1 MNVMNFDSFKYV
13 ILNKEKSEIELPIS
27 GVKVRSKTVNGRDT
41 RTPLKK
47 QKGWEP
53 KEQTLHPNDY
63 GGDLL
68 NTFLI

>member
-47 QKGWEP
+47 
-53 KEQTLHPNDY
+53 
-63 GGDLL
+63 
-68 NTFLI
+68 